1 MRTPEAGGRARGFD
15 RPAPAEVA
23 AWGGA
28 RDKLALEAQVGTLI
42 DLRQLKSLLE
52 AFAVEQLKLNA
63 QVEDL
68 IDLQN

>member
-1 MRTPEAGGRARGFD
+1 M
-15 RPAPAEVA
+15 
-23 AWGGA
+23 
-28 RDKLALEAQVGTLI
+28 I

-68 IDLQN
+68 IDLQKLRLLLEA